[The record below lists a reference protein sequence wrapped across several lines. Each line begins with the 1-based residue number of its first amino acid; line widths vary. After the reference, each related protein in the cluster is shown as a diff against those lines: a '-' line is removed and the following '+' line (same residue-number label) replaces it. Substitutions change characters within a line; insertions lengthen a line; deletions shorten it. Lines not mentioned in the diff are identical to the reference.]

1 MARLRDTGIAG
12 LCAFLVAAGSG
23 SAIAEIAQPRPGGP
37 VVFAQVEGRAD
48 SDGVFRR
55 AMVLRQGSTSYVYRW
70 GDLGVT
76 PSVTADELRALRWLD
91 ETFPGI
97 SYRLIWTDREH
108 DFRPPP

>member
-1 MARLRDTGIAG
+1 MAGLRDIGRAG
-12 LCAFLVAAGSG
+12 LCTLFLTAGTGAAL
-23 SAIAEIAQPRPGGP
+23 AEIALPRPGGP

-48 SDGVFRR
+48 GDGVFRR
-55 AMVLRQGSTSYVYRW
+55 AMVLRQGGTTLVYRW
-70 GDLGVT
+70 GDLGLT